1 VKQWRSSEQKMFLK
15 EKYRALKRHMVG
27 RAQVEVAKLDG
38 LARIHLRLDDI
49 ERKIDMSEDFSH
61 GSRATYM
68 GNNRVLV
75 KAVVDGHNIAYYVEA
90 DDRLL
95 SPWFIITGRYETEL
109 TDYLVKELKKNSN
122 CIDVGANFGY
132 FTCLMGRFCPEGKII
147 SIEADEK
154 IFDIVQDNVFVNGF
168 HGTTNVLHAAA
179 GDTNADMTL
188 YRRLTRSGNTS
199 IANLGDAYTSALG
212 EPPAEPFIVKGVRV
226 DDFMPQMNG
235 RVDFIKIDVEGAEP
249 LVFEGARRTI
259 EANPKLKIVMEWSP
273 GQIHAA
279 GFEISGFLDLLKEL
293 KLKAFDIHADKL
305 VAVSFDELSNT
316 PYRAG
321 IVLKQAS

>member
-1 VKQWRSSEQKMFLK
+1 MFLR
-15 EKYRALKRHMVG
+15 EKYRSLKRHMVG
-27 RAQVEVAKLDG
+27 RAKVEVAKIDAI
-38 LARIHLRLDDI
+38 ARLHLRLDNI
-49 ERKIDMSEDFSH
+49 EHKIDKSEEYSH

-75 KAVVDGHNIAYYVEA
+75 KAVVAGHNIAYYVEA

-95 SPWFIITGRYETEL
+95 SPWFIITGQYETEL
-109 TDYLVKELKKNSN
+109 TNYLVRELKKDSH

-132 FTCLMGRFCPEGKII
+132 FTCLMARFCPEGKII

-154 IFDIVQDNVFVNGF
+154 IFDIVQDNVFINGF
-168 HGTTNVLHAAA
+168 HGTTQVLHAAA
-179 GDTNADMTL
+179 GTSNDEMTL

-199 IANLGDAYTSALG
+199 IAKLGEAYTSALG
-212 EPPAEPFIVKGVRV
+212 EPPEEAFVVKGVRV
-226 DDFMPQMNG
+226 DDFMPRLDG

-249 LVFEGARRTI
+249 LVFQGARRTI

-273 GQIHAA
+273 GQINAA
-279 GFEISGFLDLLKEL
+279 GFEISGFVDLMKDL
-293 KLKAFDIHADKL
+293 KLKAFDIHASKL
-305 VAVSFDELSNT
+305 VPLSFDELANA